1 MERTLGT
8 RRTLCQ
14 DWDEYFMA
22 QAVLAARL
30 SRNPYS
36 QVGACIV
43 NNIMKIV
50 GIGYNGMPRERDDY
64 KFYWHI
70 PRGTSMPHAEINAL
84 RSRNST
90 DVADC
95 TIYVTLFPCDNC
107 AKEIIEFGIKTV
119 VYLSNKNVCN
129 YKTMNAESLF
139 DSNSVAHRSF
149 KRTDYIT
156 WDEYF
161 MGIALLSAERSKDP
175 KRQVG
180 ACIVNNEKKIVG
192 VGYNGLPYGCDDD
205 KYPWKQGPKD
215 SLDAKHLYDCTIYVT
230 LFPCENCAKAIIHS
244 GIKKVVYLSN
254 KNVCN
259 YKTMNAE
266 NLFDSNGV
274 TYRQMNKKIGINF
287 IDID

>member
-1 MERTLGT
+1 MHTQSLPASDTVAFVLLLQSEPLTEVKQNCSNRSLVLRTMERTLGT

-70 PRGTSMPHAEINAL
+70 PRGTSSAQPLYVPHAEINAL

-139 DSNSVAHRSF
+139 DSNSVAHR
-149 KRTDYIT
+149 
-156 WDEYF
+156 
-161 MGIALLSAERSKDP
+161 L
-175 KRQVG
+175 
-180 ACIVNNEKKIVG
+180 
-192 VGYNGLPYGCDDD
+192 
-205 KYPWKQGPKD
+205 
-215 SLDAKHLYDCTIYVT
+215 
-230 LFPCENCAKAIIHS
+230 
-244 GIKKVVYLSN
+244 
-254 KNVCN
+254 
-259 YKTMNAE
+259 
-266 NLFDSNGV
+266 
-274 TYRQMNKKIGINF
+274 MNKKIEINF
-287 IDID
+287 IDINCNRTNQTPQTPMNGEGQRREVEVGNIIQHYYHYWRTQL